1 MLAAATAAAAVL
13 LLFLVALVMMAA
25 AAFAFAVLM
34 LMAVPTAA
42 AFAFLMIVLMMIVT
56 AAALTFA
63 VLMLMAVSAAAAFT
77 FLMIVLMMVGTAAA
91 LAFAV
96 LMLMAVSA
104 AAAFTFLMIVLMM
117 VGTAAALAFAVL
129 VLMAVS
135 AAAAFTFLMIVL
147 MMVGTAAAL
156 AFAVLVLMAVSAAAA
171 FAVMIVVVM
180 VMTAAAGIFI
190 VVTAAAAAAM
200 RSLELDRVKGR
211 FSFRDLK
218 SYHLKHLGQ
227 IGQRQNSKTLFDL
240 RNTNAAVNQ
249 RTSSFTQHIHVARH
263 VEHLFNCRT
272 NCPEAAFFINEYIID
287 FNRTKLIGRN
297 AKFNFAFRR
306 MNDLRKLC
314 TLSGCER
321 QCMSLVKQGLSGSG
335 VGRQKLRKRGHI
347 YLILLSGC
355 AAVAGSSTSEKMK
368 AALFYGIGNQSL
380 IVILLYEVSAKL

>member
-1 MLAAATAAAAVL
+1 MLAAATAAV
-13 LLFLVALVMMAA
+13 LFLFLIALVMMAA
-25 AAFAFAVLM
+25 AAFAFTVLM
-34 LMAVPTAA
+34 LVAVSAAAAFTFLMIMLMVVVTAA
-42 AFAFLMIVLMMIVT
+42 AFAFLMIVLMV
-56 AAALTFA
+56 
-63 VLMLMAVSAAAAFT
+63 VV
-77 FLMIVLMMVGTAAA
+77 TAAA

-96 LMLMAVSA
+96 LMLMAVP
-104 AAAFTFLMIVLMM
+104 
-117 VGTAAALAFAVL
+117 
-129 VLMAVS
+129 
-135 AAAAFTFLMIVL
+135 
-147 MMVGTAAAL
+147 
-156 AFAVLVLMAVSAAAA
+156 AAAA

-190 VVTAAAAAAM
+190 VVTAASAAAM
-200 RSLELDRVKGR
+200 GSLELDRIKRR

-227 IGQRQNSKTLFDL
+227 IGQRQNSKTIVDL

-249 RTSSFTQHIHVARH
+249 RTSSFTQNVHVARH
-263 VEHLFNCRT
+263 VEHLFNCRA

-314 TLSGCER
+314 TLSGCQR
-321 QCMSLVKQGLSGSG
+321 QCMRLVKQGLSGSG

-368 AALFYGIGNQSL
+368 AALF
-380 IVILLYEVSAKL
+380 

>member
-56 AAALTFA
+56 AAALAFA
-63 VLMLMAVSAAAAFT
+63 VLMLMAVPSAAAFT
-77 FLMIVLMMVGTAAA
+77 FLMIVLMMVVTAAA

-96 LMLMAVSA
+96 LMLMAVS
-104 AAAFTFLMIVLMM
+104 
-117 VGTAAALAFAVL
+117 AAALAFAVL

-147 MMVGTAAAL
+147 MMAVTAAAL
-156 AFAVLVLMAVSAAAA
+156 AFAVLVLMAVSAATA

-190 VVTAAAAAAM
+190 VVTAAAAM

>member
-1 MLAAATAAAAVL
+1 MLM
-13 LLFLVALVMMAA
+13 VMSAA
-25 AAFAFAVLM
+25 AAF
-34 LMAVPTAA
+34 T
-42 AFAFLMIVLMMIVT
+42 FLMIVLMMIVT
-56 AAALTFA
+56 AAALAFA
-63 VLMLMAVSAAAAFT
+63 VLMLMVMSAAAAFT
-77 FLMIVLMMVGTAAA
+77 FL
-91 LAFAV
+91 
-96 LMLMAVSA
+96 
-104 AAAFTFLMIVLMM
+104 
-117 VGTAAALAFAVL
+117 
-129 VLMAVS
+129 
-135 AAAAFTFLMIVL
+135 
-147 MMVGTAAAL
+147 
-156 AFAVLVLMAVSAAAA
+156 
-171 FAVMIVVVM
+171 MIVVVM

-190 VVTAAAAAAM
+190 VVTAASAAAL
-200 RSLELDRVKGR
+200 RSLELDRIKRR
-211 FSFRDLK
+211 FRFRDLK

-227 IGQRQNSKTLFDL
+227 IGQRQNSKTIVDL

-306 MNDLRKLC
+306 MNDLRKLS
-314 TLSGCER
+314 TLSGCQR

-368 AALFYGIGNQSL
+368 AALF
-380 IVILLYEVSAKL
+380 

>member
-1 MLAAATAAAAVL
+1 
-13 LLFLVALVMMAA
+13 
-25 AAFAFAVLM
+25 M
-34 LMAVPTAA
+34 LMAVSAAA
-42 AFAFLMIVLMMIVT
+42 AFAFLMIVLMV
-56 AAALTFA
+56 
-63 VLMLMAVSAAAAFT
+63 VV
-77 FLMIVLMMVGTAAA
+77 TAAA

-96 LMLMAVSA
+96 LM
-104 AAAFTFLMIVLMM
+104 
-117 VGTAAALAFAVL
+117 
-129 VLMAVS
+129 
-135 AAAAFTFLMIVL
+135 
-147 MMVGTAAAL
+147 
-156 AFAVLVLMAVSAAAA
+156 LMAVSAAAA

-190 VVTAAAAAAM
+190 VVTAAAAL

-227 IGQRQNSKTLFDL
+227 IGQRQNSKTIVDL

-306 MNDLRKLC
+306 MNDLRKLS

-368 AALFYGIGNQSL
+368 AALF
-380 IVILLYEVSAKL
+380 

>member
-1 MLAAATAAAAVL
+1 MVVVTAAAL
-13 LLFLVALVMMAA
+13 
-25 AAFAFAVLM
+25 AFAVLM
-34 LMAVPTAA
+34 LMV
-42 AFAFLMIVLMMIVT
+42 M
-56 AAALTFA
+56 
-63 VLMLMAVSAAAAFT
+63 SAAAAFT
-77 FLMIVLMMVGTAAA
+77 FLMIVLMMVVTAAA

-96 LMLMAVSA
+96 LM
-104 AAAFTFLMIVLMM
+104 F
-117 VGTAAALAFAVL
+117 
-129 VLMAVS
+129 
-135 AAAAFTFLMIVL
+135 
-147 MMVGTAAAL
+147 
-156 AFAVLVLMAVSAAAA
+156 MAVSAAAA
-171 FAVMIVVVM
+171 FAVMIVMVM

-190 VVTAAAAAAM
+190 VVTAAAAAAL

-218 SYHLKHLGQ
+218 SYHLKHLGE
-227 IGQRQNSKTLFDL
+227 IGQRQNSKTIVDL

-263 VEHLFNCRT
+263 VEHLFNCGT

-297 AKFNFAFRR
+297 AQFNFAFRR
-306 MNDLRKLC
+306 MNDLRKLS

-368 AALFYGIGNQSL
+368 ATLF
-380 IVILLYEVSAKL
+380 

>member
-1 MLAAATAAAAVL
+1 
-13 LLFLVALVMMAA
+13 
-25 AAFAFAVLM
+25 
-34 LMAVPTAA
+34 
-42 AFAFLMIVLMMIVT
+42 
-56 AAALTFA
+56 
-63 VLMLMAVSAAAAFT
+63 
-77 FLMIVLMMVGTAAA
+77 MIVLMMVVTAAA

-96 LMLMAVSA
+96 LMLMTVSA
-104 AAAFTFLMIVLMM
+104 AAAFTFFMIVLMM
-117 VGTAAALAFAVL
+117 VVT
-129 VLMAVS
+129 
-135 AAAAFTFLMIVL
+135 
-147 MMVGTAAAL
+147 
-156 AFAVLVLMAVSAAAA
+156 AAAA
-171 FAVMIVVVM
+171 FAVMIVVVVM

-190 VVTAAAAAAM
+190 VVTAASATAL
-200 RSLELDRVKGR
+200 RSLELDRIKRR

-227 IGQRQNSKTLFDL
+227 IGQGQNSKTILDL

-287 FNRTKLIGRN
+287 FNWTKLIGRN

-306 MNDLRKLC
+306 MNDLRKLS
-314 TLSGCER
+314 TLSGCQR

-335 VGRQKLRKRGHI
+335 VGRQKLRKCGHI

-368 AALFYGIGNQSL
+368 AALF
-380 IVILLYEVSAKL
+380 

>member
-1 MLAAATAAAAVL
+1 
-13 LLFLVALVMMAA
+13 
-25 AAFAFAVLM
+25 
-34 LMAVPTAA
+34 
-42 AFAFLMIVLMMIVT
+42 
-56 AAALTFA
+56 
-63 VLMLMAVSAAAAFT
+63 
-77 FLMIVLMMVGTAAA
+77 MIVLMMVVTAAA

-117 VGTAAALAFAVL
+117 VVTAAALAFAVL
-129 VLMAVS
+129 M
-135 AAAAFTFLMIVL
+135 
-147 MMVGTAAAL
+147 
-156 AFAVLVLMAVSAAAA
+156 LMAVSAAAA

-227 IGQRQNSKTLFDL
+227 IGQRQNSKTFFDL

-249 RTSSFTQHIHVARH
+249 RSSSFTQHIHVARH

-287 FNRTKLIGRN
+287 FNRTKLIGGN

-368 AALFYGIGNQSL
+368 AALF
-380 IVILLYEVSAKL
+380 

>member
-1 MLAAATAAAAVL
+1 
-13 LLFLVALVMMAA
+13 
-25 AAFAFAVLM
+25 
-34 LMAVPTAA
+34 
-42 AFAFLMIVLMMIVT
+42 
-56 AAALTFA
+56 
-63 VLMLMAVSAAAAFT
+63 MAVSAAAAFT
-77 FLMIVLMMVGTAAA
+77 FLMIVLMMVVTAAA

-117 VGTAAALAFAVL
+117 IVTAAALAFAVL
-129 VLMAVS
+129 MLMVMS
-135 AAAAFTFLMIVL
+135 AAAAFT
-147 MMVGTAAAL
+147 
-156 AFAVLVLMAVSAAAA
+156 
-171 FAVMIVVVM
+171 VMIVVVM
-180 VMTAAAGIFI
+180 MM
-190 VVTAAAAAAM
+190 TAAAAAL
-200 RSLELDRVKGR
+200 RCLELDRIKRR

-227 IGQRQNSKTLFDL
+227 IGQGQNSKTIFDL

-249 RTSSFTQHIHVARH
+249 RTSSFTQHIHVTRH

-306 MNDLRKLC
+306 MNDLRKLS

-321 QCMSLVKQGLSGSG
+321 QCMRLVKQGLSGSG

-368 AALFYGIGNQSL
+368 AALF
-380 IVILLYEVSAKL
+380 

>member
-56 AAALTFA
+56 AAAL
-63 VLMLMAVSAAAAFT
+63 
-77 FLMIVLMMVGTAAA
+77 
-91 LAFAV
+91 AFAV

-117 VGTAAALAFAVL
+117 VVTAAALAFAVL

-147 MMVGTAAAL
+147 MMVVTAAAL
-156 AFAVLVLMAVSAAAA
+156 AFAVLVLMAVSAATA
-171 FAVMIVVVM
+171 FAVMIVV

-190 VVTAAAAAAM
+190 VMTAAAAAAM

-218 SYHLKHLGQ
+218 SDHLKHLGE
-227 IGQRQNSKTLFDL
+227 IGQRQNSKTIVDL

-306 MNDLRKLC
+306 MHDLRKLC

>member
-25 AAFAFAVLM
+25 AAFAF
-34 LMAVPTAA
+34 T
-42 AFAFLMIVLMMIVT
+42 
-56 AAALTFA
+56 

-77 FLMIVLMMVGTAAA
+77 FLMIVLMMVVTAAA

-104 AAAFTFLMIVLMM
+104 AAAFAFLMIVLMM
-117 VGTAAALAFAVL
+117 VVTAAALAFTVLMLVAMSAAAAFAFLMIVLMVVVTAAALAFAVL
-129 VLMAVS
+129 M
-135 AAAAFTFLMIVL
+135 
-147 MMVGTAAAL
+147 
-156 AFAVLVLMAVSAAAA
+156 LMAVSAAAA

-190 VVTAAAAAAM
+190 VVTAAAAAAL

-227 IGQRQNSKTLFDL
+227 IGQRQNSKTIVDL

-306 MNDLRKLC
+306 MNDLRKLS

-368 AALFYGIGNQSL
+368 AALF
-380 IVILLYEVSAKL
+380 

>member
-34 LMAVPTAA
+34 LMAV
-42 AFAFLMIVLMMIVT
+42 
-56 AAALTFA
+56 
-63 VLMLMAVSAAAAFT
+63 SAAAAFT
-77 FLMIVLMMVGTAAA
+77 FLMIVLMMVVTAAA

-96 LMLMAVSA
+96 LMLMTVPA
-104 AAAFTFLMIVLMM
+104 AAAFAFLMIVLM
-117 VGTAAALAFAVL
+117 VIVTAAALAFAVL
-129 VLMAVS
+129 MLMVMP
-135 AAAAFTFLMIVL
+135 AAAAFTFFMIVL
-147 MMVGTAAAL
+147 MMVVTAAAL
-156 AFAVLVLMAVSAAAA
+156 AFAVLMLMAVSAAAA

-227 IGQRQNSKTLFDL
+227 IGQRQNSKTFFDL

-249 RTSSFTQHIHVARH
+249 RSSSFTQHIHVARH

-287 FNRTKLIGRN
+287 FNRTKLIGGN

-368 AALFYGIGNQSL
+368 AALF
-380 IVILLYEVSAKL
+380 

>member
-1 MLAAATAAAAVL
+1 MIVLMMVVTAAAL
-13 LLFLVALVMMAA
+13 
-25 AAFAFAVLM
+25 AFAVLM
-34 LMAVPTAA
+34 LVAMSAAA
-42 AFAFLMIVLMMIVT
+42 AFAFLMIVLMMVVT
-56 AAALTFA
+56 AAALAFA
-63 VLMLMAVSAAAAFT
+63 VLRLMAVSAAAAFA
-77 FLMIVLMMVGTAAA
+77 FLMIVLMIVTAAA

-96 LMLMAVSA
+96 LM
-104 AAAFTFLMIVLMM
+104 
-117 VGTAAALAFAVL
+117 
-129 VLMAVS
+129 
-135 AAAAFTFLMIVL
+135 
-147 MMVGTAAAL
+147 
-156 AFAVLVLMAVSAAAA
+156 LMAVSAAAA

-190 VVTAAAAAAM
+190 VVTAASAAAL
-200 RSLELDRVKGR
+200 RSLELDRIKRR

-218 SYHLKHLGQ
+218 SYHLKHLGE
-227 IGQRQNSKTLFDL
+227 IGQRQNSKTIVDL

-306 MNDLRKLC
+306 MNDLRKLS
-314 TLSGCER
+314 TLSGCQR

-380 IVILLYEVSAKL
+380 IVILLYEVSAKLRNLYIVQSLLESENKCRFLIYPPSTASSASDSRSTGIISSPSTGCRGIFARGISALEKPSFAASRRRS

>member
-1 MLAAATAAAAVL
+1 
-13 LLFLVALVMMAA
+13 
-25 AAFAFAVLM
+25 
-34 LMAVPTAA
+34 
-42 AFAFLMIVLMMIVT
+42 MIV
-56 AAALTFA
+56 
-63 VLMLMAVSAAAAFT
+63 
-77 FLMIVLMMVGTAAA
+77 TAAA

-104 AAAFTFLMIVLMM
+104 AAAFAFLMIVLMI
-117 VGTAAALAFAVL
+117 VTAAALAFAVL
-129 VLMAVS
+129 MLVAVP
-135 AAAAFTFLMIVL
+135 
-147 MMVGTAAAL
+147 
-156 AFAVLVLMAVSAAAA
+156 AAAA

-190 VVTAAAAAAM
+190 VVTAASAAAL
-200 RSLELDRVKGR
+200 RSLELDRIKRR

-218 SYHLKHLGQ
+218 SYHLKHLGE
-227 IGQRQNSKTLFDL
+227 IGQRQNSKTIVDL

-306 MNDLRKLC
+306 MNDLRKLS
-314 TLSGCER
+314 TLSGCQR

-355 AAVAGSSTSEKMK
+355 AAVAGSSISEKMK
-368 AALFYGIGNQSL
+368 AALF
-380 IVILLYEVSAKL
+380 

>member
-1 MLAAATAAAAVL
+1 
-13 LLFLVALVMMAA
+13 
-25 AAFAFAVLM
+25 
-34 LMAVPTAA
+34 
-42 AFAFLMIVLMMIVT
+42 
-56 AAALTFA
+56 
-63 VLMLMAVSAAAAFT
+63 
-77 FLMIVLMMVGTAAA
+77 
-91 LAFAV
+91 
-96 LMLMAVSA
+96 
-104 AAAFTFLMIVLMM
+104 
-117 VGTAAALAFAVL
+117 
-129 VLMAVS
+129 
-135 AAAAFTFLMIVL
+135 
-147 MMVGTAAAL
+147 
-156 AFAVLVLMAVSAAAA
+156 
-171 FAVMIVVVM
+171 
-180 VMTAAAGIFI
+180 
-190 VVTAAAAAAM
+190 VTAAAAL

-227 IGQRQNSKTLFDL
+227 IGQRQNSKTIVDL

-306 MNDLRKLC
+306 MNDLRKLS

-368 AALFYGIGNQSL
+368 AALF
-380 IVILLYEVSAKL
+380 

>member
-56 AAALTFA
+56 AAAL
-63 VLMLMAVSAAAAFT
+63 
-77 FLMIVLMMVGTAAA
+77 
-91 LAFAV
+91 AFAV

-117 VGTAAALAFAVL
+117 VVTAAALAFAVL

-135 AAAAFTFLMIVL
+135 AAAAFAVMIVL
-147 MMVGTAAAL
+147 MMVVTAAAL

-180 VMTAAAGIFI
+180 TAAAGIFI
-190 VVTAAAAAAM
+190 VMTAAAAAAM